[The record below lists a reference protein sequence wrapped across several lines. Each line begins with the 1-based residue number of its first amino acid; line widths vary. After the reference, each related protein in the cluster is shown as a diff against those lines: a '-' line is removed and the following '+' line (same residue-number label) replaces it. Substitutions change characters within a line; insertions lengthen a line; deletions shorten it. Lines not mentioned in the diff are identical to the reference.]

1 MTDLGAWSAALGVA
15 PRSLV
20 AALLAS
26 VLCGFVGTLVVLRRL
41 VALGGGLAH
50 AAFGGIGLAVTL
62 GFEPRLGAA
71 GVAALSAAVL
81 SGLGESRRDR
91 QDAVIGVLWAVGMAT
106 GMWLLSGIRGSAVDV
121 EGLLFG
127 DITRIRTADL
137 IALGVLDAIVLAVH
151 FFAGREIAATAF
163 DAENASLQDVPV
175 RALSFLFLLLV
186 AFSVVA
192 LLALAGVVLV
202 IALLAIPPLVSLR
215 LFRGL
220 PAAVLGACAVGLV
233 MSLGGLVAAARLGG
247 PAGPA
252 VVLVGAVLL
261 ALSRLVPRRAGRAH
275 RPA

>member
-1 MTDLGAWSAALGVA
+1 MTDLGSVSAVLGVA

-71 GVAALSAAVL
+71 GVAAVSAAVL
-81 SGLGESRRDR
+81 SGLGEKRRDR

-106 GMWLLSGIRGSAVDV
+106 GMWLLSGVRGSAVDV

-127 DITRIRTADL
+127 DITRIRLGDL
-137 IALGVLDAIVLAVH
+137 IVLGVLDVVVVAVH
-151 FFAGREIAATAF
+151 ILAGREIVATAF
-163 DAENASLQDVPV
+163 DAENASLQGLPV
-175 RALSFLFLLLV
+175 RALSFLSLLLV

-220 PAAVLGACAVGLV
+220 AAAVLGACAVGLV
-233 MSLGGLVAAARLGG
+233 MSLAGLVLAARLGG

-252 VVLVGAVLL
+252 VVLVGAALL
-261 ALSRLVPRRAGRAH
+261 VLSRLAPRRALRGERVG
-275 RPA
+275 

>member
-1 MTDLGAWSAALGVA
+1 MIDLGSVQAVLGVA
-15 PRSLV
+15 PRGLA

-81 SGLGESRRDR
+81 SGLGEQRRDR

-106 GMWLLSGIRGSAVDV
+106 GMWLLAGVPGSAVDV

-127 DITRIRTADL
+127 DIARIRIVDL
-137 IALGVLDAIVLAVH
+137 IALGVLDVVVLAVH
-151 FFAGREIAATAF
+151 FLAGREIVATAF
-163 DAENASLQDVPV
+163 DAENASLQGVPV
-175 RALSFLFLLLV
+175 RALSFLFMLLV
-186 AFSVVA
+186 ALSVVA

-202 IALLAIPPLVSLR
+202 IALLAIPPLISLR

-220 PAAVLGACAVGLV
+220 AAAVLGACGVGLV
-233 MSLGGLVAAARLGG
+233 MSLAGLALAARLGG

-261 ALSRLVPRRAGRAH
+261 VLSRLVPRRAVRGGRG
-275 RPA
+275 